1 MVNAKAGEMTE
12 VTSDMAHAWVEV
24 YVEGLGW
31 VPVEVTGFAE
41 NEGGEGGSGGAGEGG
56 EGGSGGAGGAGEGGE
71 GGSGGAG
78 EGAIDDLPFA
88 LEFTIKPI
96 DVVKHWLEIQEF
108 GGILTHDGTIEEV
121 LDDGASSVLEE
132 LSAYGYTWETTV
144 DGTLTAPGSCTT
156 TITGFKLYAP
166 GDVLVYE
173 YDANNPVE
181 NENVN
186 IIFETGVMT
195 VTEGYLLD
203 ITLDTV
209 AEVYD
214 GTEYSYIQEGDDFD
228 PYTWK
233 ILGGAKSDVILIF
246 DKTKVPTLTNVG
258 IVSEEEW
265 MQCFTVLSAE
275 TNEDI
280 TSLCLFRFTGG
291 FEIEKRLIVI
301 EPTSWEIT
309 DDELT
314 DKYDG
319 EFIADEYAQPAGLVS
334 GHKLEAVVFGSI
346 NAVGTTDILVET
358 WRVVDG
364 KGNDVTNNYTAEI
377 RKGKLTVTK

>member
-1 MVNAKAGEMTE
+1 
-12 VTSDMAHAWVEV
+12 
-24 YVEGLGW
+24 
-31 VPVEVTGFAE
+31 
-41 NEGGEGGSGGAGEGG
+41 
-56 EGGSGGAGGAGEGGE
+56 
-71 GGSGGAG
+71 
-78 EGAIDDLPFA
+78 
-88 LEFTIKPI
+88 
-96 DVVKHWLEIQEF
+96 
-108 GGILTHDGTIEEV
+108 
-121 LDDGASSVLEE
+121 
-132 LSAYGYTWETTV
+132 
-144 DGTLTAPGSCTT
+144 
-156 TITGFKLYAP
+156 
-166 GDVLVYE
+166 
-173 YDANNPVE
+173 
-181 NENVN
+181 
-186 IIFETGVMT
+186 
-195 VTEGYLLD
+195 
-203 ITLDTV
+203 
-209 AEVYD
+209 
-214 GTEYSYIQEGDDFD
+214 
-228 PYTWK
+228 
-233 ILGGAKSDVILIF
+233 
-246 DKTKVPTLTNVG
+246 
-258 IVSEEEW
+258 

-358 WRVVDG
+358 WQVVDG